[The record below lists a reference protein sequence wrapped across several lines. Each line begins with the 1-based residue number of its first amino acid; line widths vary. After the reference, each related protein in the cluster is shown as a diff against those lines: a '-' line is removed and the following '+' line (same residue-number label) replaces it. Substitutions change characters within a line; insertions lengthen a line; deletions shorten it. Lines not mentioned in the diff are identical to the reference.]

1 MEYQTHPLIPPHIF
15 VEIHQKMSA
24 IDSMLNLHYSSHSA
38 DPLLVKLLDQ
48 AASLASTRIKVS
60 DLECI
65 MNIDPD
71 FYRLYKTGDNYHDYA
86 KIYIRFSRTFTPK
99 MIQTRKQEFYTKLNL
114 WISNNQH
121 SHLQHRTVE
130 LILKEAESEART
142 SRSPSKVTKP
152 KSGSSSPIK
161 RKKSLANDLKND
173 PCKFQFHQRDEKVQQ
188 QQNNGLSLLE
198 RIKLKEKLRNQQSVD
213 SEDTPELK
221 YDKYLVGKAAS
232 IYDIVYQ
239 MTNIDGR
246 SEVSISFS
254 KLIDIIKDSLDYPM
268 NSDEVIDTL
277 KKVESKLGKTDQ
289 NYFTILKRSGVTVLK
304 VGVLDRDRDLKLLN
318 N

>member
-1 MEYQTHPLIPPHIF
+1 MEYQSHPLIPPHIF
-15 VEIHQKMSA
+15 VEVHQKMSA

-38 DPLLVKLLDQ
+38 DPLLAKLLDQ

-71 FYRLYKTGDNYHDYA
+71 FYRLYKTGDNYHDYT
-86 KIYIRFSRTFTPK
+86 KIYIRFSSTFTPK
-99 MIQTRKQEFYTKLNL
+99 MVQTRKQEFYTKLNL
-114 WISNNQH
+114 WISNNQD
-121 SHLQHRTVE
+121 SHLQQRTVE
-130 LILKEAESEART
+130 LVLKEAESEPRP

-161 RKKSLANDLKND
+161 RLKSLANDLKND

-213 SEDTPELK
+213 LEDTPELK
-221 YDKYLVGKAAS
+221 YDKYLVGKAGS

-239 MTNIDGR
+239 MTNVDGR
-246 SEVSISFS
+246 SEVFISFS

-277 KKVESKLGKTDQ
+277 KKVESKLGKNDQ

-304 VGVLDRDRDLKLLN
+304 VGALDRDRDMKLLN